1 MAYPKIRILLFQRGF
16 YGERVVETI
25 EKYAKKLEVTNIF
38 KIPKDL
44 PDIIEEPDNYIPN
57 DIFKDIDLII
67 SYSLHPDLSQFIV
80 EQAKQ
85 NGIKAVIMPGEDP
98 SFSQLGARKQL
109 FEIAGDDVNIF
120 GPEVMCALK
129 PVKDNEI
136 IDIFC
141 SELGHPEFKVEIKE
155 GKISKVD
162 VIRGAPCGATWFVAK
177 EILGEYVKESP
188 RKAALLTQYYCRA
201 SRGYDIIGGEGKI
214 HKAGKITMKAFE
226 KAIEEVIANKKVTN

>member
-1 MAYPKIRILLFQRGF
+1 MDFPKIRILLFQRGM

-25 EKYAKKLEVTNIF
+25 KKYGKKLQISKIF

-44 PDIIEEPDNYIPN
+44 PDIIEEPETYISEE
-57 DIFKDIDLII
+57 IFKDIDLII
-67 SYSLHPDLSQFIV
+67 SYSLHADLSQYIV
-80 EQAKQ
+80 EQAKN

-98 SFSQLGARKQL
+98 SFSQLGARRQL
-109 FEIAGDDVNIF
+109 FEIAGNEVTVF
-120 GPEVMCALK
+120 GPEVTCALK
-129 PVKDNEI
+129 PVEDNEI
-136 IDIFC
+136 IKIFC
-141 SELGHPEFKVEIKE
+141 SELGHPKFKVETKE

-162 VIRGAPCGATWFVAK
+162 VIRGAPCGATWYVAK
-177 EILGEYVKESP
+177 EIIGESIKEAP

-226 KAIEEVIANKKVTN
+226 KAIENILANKNE